1 MDTDNGTWVIVELM
15 GKKIVAGQARK
26 DESFGIPLLR
36 VDIPATEGIPAF
48 SSFYGDKAVYGVH
61 PVSEAVA
68 RATAQQVRHA
78 PVLVYTPQLVTREQ
92 YDETTAR
99 LKAEIERLRAVKSL
113 PAPEGSEG
121 GKDWDDDDGSS
132 DDQDDGGGA

>member
-1 MDTDNGTWVIVELM
+1 MENDNGTWVIVELM

-68 RATAQQVRHA
+68 RATAQQVRHT
-78 PVLVYTPQLVTREQ
+78 PVLVYTPELVTREQ
-92 YDETTAR
+92 HDEAVTR
-99 LKAEIERLRAVKSL
+99 LKAEIERLRNLKRL
-113 PAPEGSEG
+113 PAPQESEG
-121 GKDWDDDDGSS
+121 GTDGNDFDDDDP
-132 DDQDDGGGA
+132 DDDDEIRF